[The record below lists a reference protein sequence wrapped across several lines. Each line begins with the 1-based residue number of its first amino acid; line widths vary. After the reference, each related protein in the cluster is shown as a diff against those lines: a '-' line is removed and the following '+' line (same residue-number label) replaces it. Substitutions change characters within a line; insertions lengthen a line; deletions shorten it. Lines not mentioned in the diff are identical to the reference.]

1 MPAHIL
7 PHERDVLIQTA
18 ARLQR
23 LAADMIAI
31 AEGSAPTDADLA
43 NAPILDR
50 YVVCETTVQCLMGF
64 QSGHPVLTG
73 KLIETSELHLM
84 SVRDG
89 WARTTSRYYRLGRP
103 RLAPL
108 NG

>member
-1 MPAHIL
+1 MHFDLRAD
-7 PHERDVLIQTA
+7 ERERLIQA
-18 ARLQR
+18 AKRLQR
-23 LAADMIAI
+23 LAADVIAI
-31 AEGSAPTDADLA
+31 AEGSAPMDADLA
-43 NAPILDR
+43 DAPILDR
-50 YVVCETTVQCLMGF
+50 YAVCEGAVQCLTGI

-103 RLAPL
+103 RLALL